1 MGQKE
6 APKGLE
12 SFLAAATEGA
22 GKPRPV
28 ERWNPAYCGELDMR
42 IGADGTWFYQGTPI
56 GRPKLVKLFASIL
69 RKDPERYV
77 LVTPVE
83 KVGISVEDAPFI
95 AVEMHAEGEG
105 ADQILAFRTNVD
117 DAVTAG
123 PDAPMRFER
132 GAAEGLKP
140 YVRVRGDLWARLSR
154 PLLYDLVERGTE
166 QEVDGTVWFGVY
178 SSGTFFPIAPADEV
192 QSLA

>member
-6 APKGLE
+6 APSGLE
-12 SFLAAATEGA
+12 TFLAAAADGA

-28 ERWNPAYCGELDMR
+28 EKWNPAYCGELDMR
-42 IGADGTWFYQGTPI
+42 IASDGTWFYQGTPI

-69 RKDPERYV
+69 RKDPDRFV

-83 KVGISVEDAPFI
+83 KVGITVEDAPFI

-105 ADQILAFRTNVD
+105 ERQVLAFRTNVD
-117 DAVTAG
+117 DTVTAG
-123 PDAPMRFER
+123 PEAPMRFAR
-132 GAAEGLKP
+132 GAGEGLKP

-166 QEVDGTVWFGVY
+166 REVDGARWFGVF
-178 SSGTFFPIAPADEV
+178 SCGVFFPIAPADEV